1 MNALRLVSSLSF
13 AKSPTLGKKCCR
25 LSLLACSRG
34 VTDIF
39 LFRFL
44 GASLLLYFKSKKRSS
59 FFINLFSPT
68 FLSPFLSLFFLD
80 FFFSRSSSFS
90 FFTFFLIS
98 FYVQAAKRSVR
109 TTGVQH
115 RTFVDGLQNAKSA
128 VAARQL
134 HYQDPAKAHLHGAD
148 DPTYLK
154 NGSGDK
160 ITFGLGMGLFGFS
173 VLSVGSGMWNMAH
186 GTGKLN

>member
-1 MNALRLVSSLSF
+1 MWPTFFFFVFSEHLFFYILKVKNVPVSLLIYFPPHSSLPS
-13 AKSPTLGKKCCR
+13 
-25 LSLLACSRG
+25 SLQ
-34 VTDIF
+34 
-39 LFRFL
+39 
-44 GASLLLYFKSKKRSS
+44 
-59 FFINLFSPT
+59 
-68 FLSPFLSLFFLD
+68 LSLFFLD
-80 FFFSRSSSFS
+80 FFFLT
-90 FFTFFLIS
+90 FFFILVLYFFLIS